1 MNIKKIL
8 ITLSF
13 LFTTLMVFG
22 QGFSYTYTDPCTN
35 KIKELFINNP
45 NGNVA
50 LMYYGQV
57 QSFTPTQLQSGA
69 LEQWITQINSSNPS
83 GPCSGIALYQ
93 NTTMNA
99 IIAANNIAVLTNV
112 LSALSDISSMGGS
125 NIGGIIE
132 AKEKSNSEDNK
143 TKPNQGQP
151 TNGTTN
157 GGNVPTTTPNGGSQG
172 TNGTSQGS
180 NPQTTN
186 GTTNGNSNQSSSSN
200 GQTTSNSGSS
210 TINNQTQNNGT
221 TNNNGGGSSTSGG
234 NQTNPQSQTS
244 NGNNQNT
251 GGGNSSQGT
260 TTSTTGG
267 NTTNTGNPTQGGGQT
282 TQSSVTTNG
291 GSSQGSG
298 GNTTNNG
305 NETPNEDKLND
316 MTKTS
321 SSNSAQVKSKVANAK
336 QGGILLTG
344 DIVAISSASG
354 SEAQQFKVNMGFTK
368 SNTDNTFVRG
378 ALLNFTSSV
387 NNSNITFFAG
397 YRRKNLTSIIANSS
411 MLNFEKDFF
420 NTTSLMESY
429 KYKNITSTLGINY
442 TTGNLGSA
450 RFQSLSALGGLIGTF
465 RITKKIN
472 NTTMLVF
479 VYSPYVYYYEGLW
492 YESGWLAV
500 PFTAFDYRI
509 SSKFKLNLSFSG
521 VQQVKDATLNYQ
533 VLLGAK
539 ALL

>member
-1 MNIKKIL
+1 
-8 ITLSF
+8 
-13 LFTTLMVFG
+13 MVFG

-143 TKPNQGQP
+143 TKPNQGQS
-151 TNGTTN
+151 TN
-157 GGNVPTTTPNGGSQG
+157 GGNIQTTTPNGGSQG
-172 TNGTSQGS
+172 S
-180 NPQTTN
+180 NPQSTN
-186 GTTNGNSNQSSSSN
+186 GTTNGNSNQSGGSN
-200 GQTTSNSGSS
+200 GQT

-282 TQSSVTTNG
+282 TQSTVTTNG
-291 GSSQGSG
+291 GNSQGSG

-305 NETPNEDKLND
+305 NETSNEDKLND

-354 SEAQQFKVNMGFTK
+354 SEAQQFKVNMGVTK

-420 NTTSLMESY
+420 NTTSIMESY
-429 KYKNITSTLGINY
+429 KYKNITGTLGVNY

-465 RITKKIN
+465 KVTKKIN

-492 YESGWLAV
+492 YESGWLVV

>member
-8 ITLSF
+8 LTLSF

-83 GPCSGIALYQ
+83 GPCSGVALYQ

-112 LSALSDISSMGGS
+112 LSALSDISSMGGT
-125 NIGGIIE
+125 NIGGIVE
-132 AKEKSNSEDNK
+132 AKEKSNSEDSK
-143 TKPNQGQP
+143 TKPKGGQS

-157 GGNVPTTTPNGGSQG
+157 GGTTQNNSQSVG
-172 TNGTSQGS
+172 SQGS
-180 NPQTTN
+180 NPQITN
-186 GTTNGNSNQSSSSN
+186 GTTNGNLTQSGGSN

-221 TNNNGGGSSTSGG
+221 TNNNGGGSVTSGG
-234 NQTNPQSQTS
+234 NQTNSQSQTS
-244 NGNNQNT
+244 NGTNQNS
-251 GGGNSSQGT
+251 GGGNSGQGT

-267 NTTNTGNPTQGGGQT
+267 NTTNTGNSPQGGGQT
-282 TQSSVTTNG
+282 TQSSVTTSNG
-291 GSSQGSG
+291 GSG
-298 GNTTNNG
+298 GNTNNNG
-305 NETPNEDKLND
+305 NEKPNEDKMND

-354 SEAQQFKVNMGFTK
+354 EEAQQFRVNMSLTK

-378 ALLNFTSSV
+378 ALLNFTSSI

-420 NTTSLMESY
+420 NTTSIMESY
-429 KYKNITSTLGINY
+429 KYKNITGTLGVNY

-465 RITKKIN
+465 KVTKKIN

>member
-1 MNIKKIL
+1 M
-8 ITLSF
+8 
-13 LFTTLMVFG
+13 
-22 QGFSYTYTDPCTN
+22 
-35 KIKELFINNP
+35 
-45 NGNVA
+45 
-50 LMYYGQV
+50 
-57 QSFTPTQLQSGA
+57 
-69 LEQWITQINSSNPS
+69 
-83 GPCSGIALYQ
+83 
-93 NTTMNA
+93 
-99 IIAANNIAVLTNV
+99 
-112 LSALSDISSMGGS
+112 
-125 NIGGIIE
+125 
-132 AKEKSNSEDNK
+132 
-143 TKPNQGQP
+143 
-151 TNGTTN
+151 
-157 GGNVPTTTPNGGSQG
+157 
-172 TNGTSQGS
+172 
-180 NPQTTN
+180 
-186 GTTNGNSNQSSSSN
+186 
-200 GQTTSNSGSS
+200 
-210 TINNQTQNNGT
+210 
-221 TNNNGGGSSTSGG
+221 
-234 NQTNPQSQTS
+234 
-244 NGNNQNT
+244 
-251 GGGNSSQGT
+251 
-260 TTSTTGG
+260 
-267 NTTNTGNPTQGGGQT
+267 
-282 TQSSVTTNG
+282 
-291 GSSQGSG
+291 
-298 GNTTNNG
+298 
-305 NETPNEDKLND
+305 ND

-354 SEAQQFKVNMGFTK
+354 EEAQQFRVNMSLTK

-378 ALLNFTSSV
+378 ALLNFTSSI

-420 NTTSLMESY
+420 NTTSIMESY
-429 KYKNITSTLGINY
+429 KYKNITGTLGVNY

-465 RITKKIN
+465 KVTKKIN

>member
-83 GPCSGIALYQ
+83 GPCSGVALYQ

-112 LSALSDISSMGGS
+112 LSALNDISSIGGS

-143 TKPNQGQP
+143 SKPNQGSS
-151 TNGTTN
+151 TI
-157 GGNVPTTTPNGGSQG
+157 GGNTQTTTQNGGSQG
-172 TNGTSQGS
+172 SS
-180 NPQTTN
+180 PQTTN
-186 GTTNGNSNQSSSSN
+186 GTTNGNSNQSGGSN

-267 NTTNTGNPTQGGGQT
+267 NTTNTGNPTQGGSQT

-291 GSSQGSG
+291 GNSQGSG

-354 SEAQQFKVNMGFTK
+354 DEAQQFRVNMSFTK

-378 ALLNFTSSV
+378 ALLNFTSSI

-420 NTTSLMESY
+420 NTTSIMESY
-429 KYKNITSTLGINY
+429 KYKNITGTLGVNY

-465 RITKKIN
+465 KVTKKIN

>member
-1 MNIKKIL
+1 
-8 ITLSF
+8 
-13 LFTTLMVFG
+13 MVFG

-45 NGNVA
+45 NGNIA

-83 GPCSGIALYQ
+83 GPCSGVALYQ

-112 LSALSDISSMGGS
+112 LSALSDISSMGGA
-125 NIGGIIE
+125 NIGGIVE
-132 AKEKSNSEDNK
+132 AKEKSNSEDGK
-143 TKPNQGQP
+143 TKPKEGQS
-151 TNGTTN
+151 TN
-157 GGNVPTTTPNGGSQG
+157 GGTTQNNSQNTG
-172 TNGTSQGS
+172 SQGS

-186 GTTNGNSNQSSSSN
+186 GTTNGNPIQNGGSN

-221 TNNNGGGSSTSGG
+221 TNNNGGGSVTSGG
-234 NQTNPQSQTS
+234 NQTNSQSQTS
-244 NGNNQNT
+244 NGTNQNS
-251 GGGNSSQGT
+251 GGGNSGQGT

-267 NTTNTGNPTQGGGQT
+267 NTTNTGNSPQGGGQT
-282 TQSSVTTNG
+282 TQSSVTTSNG
-291 GSSQGSG
+291 GGSQGSG

-305 NETPNEDKLND
+305 NEKPNEDKLND

-321 SSNSAQVKSKVANAK
+321 SSNSSQVKSKVANAK

-354 SEAQQFKVNMGFTK
+354 EEAQQFRVNMSLTK

-378 ALLNFTSSV
+378 ALLNFTSSI

-420 NTTSLMESY
+420 NTTSIMESY
-429 KYKNITSTLGINY
+429 KYKNITGTLGVNY

-465 RITKKIN
+465 KVTKKIN